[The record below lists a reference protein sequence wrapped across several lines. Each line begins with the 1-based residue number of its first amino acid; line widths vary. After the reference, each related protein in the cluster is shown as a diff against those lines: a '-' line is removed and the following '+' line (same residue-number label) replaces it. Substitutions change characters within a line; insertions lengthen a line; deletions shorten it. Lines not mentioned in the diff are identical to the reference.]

1 MTNLAKIQ
9 KKLKTTEGVL
19 LFGVFNRRY
28 YTGLATSNGYV
39 FITRNRA
46 EFHTDFRYMTVANET
61 VKDMPVVLIEKSAAE
76 EAADFFN
83 AEGICKIYV
92 EGSTLTFAQTRSL
105 EGRLPNCEF
114 VDGDSLFASLRK
126 VKSREEIACIRAAQ
140 KITDRAFSHICQ
152 YISRNKS
159 RNLTEKK
166 IAAELD
172 SYMLRHGADAPAF
185 STIVASGENGACPH
199 AVPSDR
205 VVRAGDF
212 ITMDFGATY
221 HGYCSD
227 MTRTVAIGAIS
238 DKQRQ
243 VYDLVLE
250 AQKRAMA
257 AIHAGVRGC
266 DVDAVARNYLE
277 ENGYG
282 KAYFGHGLGHS
293 LGLAI
298 HEEPRFSPACTQEI
312 PARVVISVEP
322 GVYIPGE
329 FGVRIEDIVLITKD
343 GCKDLTTSEKS
354 LIIL

>member
-1 MTNLAKIQ
+1 MTNLAKLQ
-9 KKLKTTEGVL
+9 KKLKPTEGAL

-39 FITRNRA
+39 FVSRNRA
-46 EFHTDFRYMTVANET
+46 EFHTDFRYMTVAKET

-76 EAADFFN
+76 EAAEFFG
-83 AEGICKIYV
+83 AEGVHKLYV
-92 EGSTLTFAQTRSL
+92 EGSTLSFAQTRSM
-105 EGRLPNCEF
+105 EKHLPDCELL
-114 VDGDSLFASLRK
+114 DGDALFASIRK
-126 VKSREEIACIRAAQ
+126 VKTREEISCIRAAQ
-140 KITDRAFSHICQ
+140 KITDRTFTHMCQ
-152 YISRNKS
+152 YISRNKN

-166 IAAELD
+166 IATELD

-205 VVRAGDF
+205 VIRSGDF
-212 ITMDFGATY
+212 ITMDFGAAY

-227 MTRTVAIGAIS
+227 MTRTVAVGEVS
-238 DKQRQ
+238 DKQRH
-243 VYDLVLE
+243 VYGLVLE

-266 DVDAVARNYLE
+266 DVDAVARDFLA

-282 KAYFGHGLGHS
+282 KEYFGHGLGHS

-329 FGVRIEDIVLITKD
+329 FGVRIEDIVLITAD
-343 GCKDLTTSEKS
+343 GCKDLTASEKS